1 MMQNRYLQ
9 NSIVSARNN
18 IDMHNWIKVQVLF
31 VEVWV
36 CKNRIDK
43 MICLSIRLLET
54 LRDYCGNLSVFMLF
68 AFKDILYSFVP
79 F

>member
-1 MMQNRYLQ
+1 
-9 NSIVSARNN
+9 
-18 IDMHNWIKVQVLF
+18 MHNWIKVQVLF

-43 MICLSIRLLET
+43 MIRLSIRLLET
-54 LRDYCGNLSVFMLF
+54 LWDYCGNLSVFMLF
-68 AFKDILYSFVP
+68 AFKGILYSFVP

>member
-31 VEVWV
+31 VEYGYV
-36 CKNRIDK
+36 KNRIDK

-54 LRDYCGNLSVFMLF
+54 LWDYCGNLSVFMLF
-68 AFKDILYSFVP
+68 AFKGILYSFVP